1 MKKILLPLLLLLFF
15 SACDRA
21 DTASNEAEVITHI
34 DHLEE
39 DANDELVLPE
49 PTFAEPLASYME
61 LKNNLVASDA
71 AGAKQ
76 AATQLAEV
84 AEGELQEAARAVATA
99 YNLPAMRKAF
109 EPLSMLVYQQVKTN
123 GSSQVLYK
131 QYCPMA
137 FDNKGA
143 FWLSG
148 NKEIRNPYFGD
159 MMLKCGEVQETLA
172 KN

>member
-1 MKKILLPLLLLLFF
+1 MKNLLPLLLLFLFT
-15 SACDRA
+15 ACDKAETA
-21 DTASNEAEVITHI
+21 DNEAEVVTELE
-34 DHLEE
+34 HLEQS
-39 DANDELVLPE
+39 DDKDMVLTE
-49 PTFAEPLASYME
+49 PDFAEPLASYMV
-61 LKNNLVASDA
+61 LKNELVASDA

-143 FWLSG
+143 YWLSG